1 MLVRDYMTPAVPL
14 LKADDTIRNA
24 ARLFRKYRIDAAPV
38 IDSGGAMCGILTTAD
53 IVGAVSDGKAPGEP
67 VSAIMTRAVVSVRE
81 DSLLEEARKIPFSSL
96 PVTAADNSVI
106 GMITAKNF
114 LAAYTTQLQR
124 ARDEV
129 RALIGSSH
137 SGIVV
142 VNTGGVVTTCNE
154 AAADLI
160 GLPVGDAVGRPI
172 NEVIPNSG
180 LRRVLETGQ
189 AEWECQLVH
198 GGRIILSNRSPILEG
213 RKVVGALAI
222 LQDTSE
228 LRGALTQLLDAQ
240 HHAEDLNA
248 VFENVRYGII
258 VVDRDG
264 IVTRVN
270 KSYENI
276 FNVVRDEVVGR
287 LVTDVIENTRLHIV
301 CRTGIPELGEI
312 QNFQGRQVVVN
323 RIPIFKDGKIAG
335 AIGEILFKDIS
346 EISYLFKRQQQL
358 EQQVSR
364 YQWELSEL
372 RGDHSVA
379 RHSFDNIIGSSRGM
393 TKAKNLALRAARTDS
408 NVLLL
413 GESGTG
419 KELFAHAIH
428 RASKRRD
435 RPFVTLNCAAVPG
448 ELLESELFG
457 YEEGAFTGARRGGKK
472 GKFELADKG
481 TLFLDEIGDMP
492 LAMQAKMLRVLEDC
506 RVDRIGG
513 SKSVPCD
520 VRIIAATNKPLALMV
535 QQRVFREELYY
546 RLNVFPI
553 HIPPL
558 RERREDIGEI
568 IHALLPEICRSLGRP
583 VPQFAPE
590 TAALIRD
597 YAWPGN
603 VRELLNL
610 LRQLAATVD
619 HAYILPRHLIEI
631 DAAVGLAAADAGV
644 AGERERIAE
653 ALGISKGNKALAAR
667 LLGLH
672 RSTLYEKIKKYGL

>member
-1 MLVRDYMTPAVPL
+1 MLVRDYMTPDVPL
-14 LKADDTIRNA
+14 LKADETINNA

-38 IDSGGAMCGILTTAD
+38 LDDQGAMCGILTTAD
-53 IVGAVSDGKAPGEP
+53 IVGAVGDERSPRETVGA
-67 VSAIMTRAVVSVRE
+67 VMTRTVVSVRE

-106 GMITAKNF
+106 GMLTAKDF
-114 LAAYTTQLQR
+114 LGAYTTQLQR

-137 SGIVV
+137 SGIVI
-142 VNTGGVVTTCNE
+142 VNTLGVVTTYNE
-154 AAADLI
+154 AAAKLI
-160 GLPVGDAVGRPI
+160 GMPVGDAVGRPI

-189 AEWECQLVH
+189 AERDCQLMH
-198 GGRIILSNRSPILEG
+198 GGRTIFSNRSPILEG

-287 LVTDVIENTRLHIV
+287 LVTEVIENTRLHV
-301 CRTGIPELGEI
+301 VARAGIPELGEI
-312 QNFQGRQVVVN
+312 QNFQGRQIIVN
-323 RIPIFKDGKIAG
+323 RIPIFKDGKLAG

-346 EISYLFKRQQQL
+346 EISYLFQRQQQL

-372 RGDHSVA
+372 RGDQGVA
-379 RHSFDNIIGSSRGM
+379 RHSFDNIVGNSRGM
-393 TKAKNLALRAARTDS
+393 TKTKNLALRAARTDS

-435 RPFVTLNCAAVPG
+435 LPFVTLNC
-448 ELLESELFG
+448 
-457 YEEGAFTGARRGGKK
+457 
-472 GKFELADKG
+472 
-481 TLFLDEIGDMP
+481 
-492 LAMQAKMLRVLEDC
+492 
-506 RVDRIGG
+506 
-513 SKSVPCD
+513 
-520 VRIIAATNKPLALMV
+520 
-535 QQRVFREELYY
+535 
-546 RLNVFPI
+546 
-553 HIPPL
+553 
-558 RERREDIGEI
+558 
-568 IHALLPEICRSLGRP
+568 
-583 VPQFAPE
+583 
-590 TAALIRD
+590 
-597 YAWPGN
+597 
-603 VRELLNL
+603 
-610 LRQLAATVD
+610 
-619 HAYILPRHLIEI
+619 
-631 DAAVGLAAADAGV
+631 
-644 AGERERIAE
+644 
-653 ALGISKGNKALAAR
+653 
-667 LLGLH
+667 
-672 RSTLYEKIKKYGL
+672 